1 MIEESNEKPNGLLK
15 FLFALIPLA
24 LIVALVWA
32 IASVPSCH
40 KTDNEKAA
48 EAVATTEYDGL
59 EPASLAD
66 DEDQFAVSDTE
77 WQNLKDE
84 VRGLHEEIQ
93 QLQGEINQLRGEL
106 KQYQS
111 ASAPT
116 SNRNASKPTATTRP
130 STQPSTQPA
139 MQSSIAP
146 IATANDVTL
155 ANYSHDWVQPNAT
168 VAFKNNLAQAITSIS
183 GRMIYYDM
191 SGNMLDYQDFTK
203 SVTIEPGMVKSTTL
217 QGYGYRENYAYYKS
231 ELVPGNESRKY
242 KVKFELKSYK
252 TK

>member
-1 MIEESNEKPNGLLK
+1 MNEEYNEKTPGLLK
-15 FLFALIPLA
+15 FLLAVIPLA
-24 LIVALVWA
+24 LIVVLVWA
-32 IASVPSCH
+32 IASIPSCH
-40 KTDNEKAA
+40 KTDDEKAD
-48 EAVATTEYDGL
+48 EALMLEYIDPEPVVAAY
-59 EPASLAD
+59 
-66 DEDQFAVSDTE
+66 DEDQLTVSDTE
-77 WQNLKDE
+77 WQNLKEE

-106 KQYQS
+106 KQYKS

-116 SNRNASKPTATTRP
+116 SNRSASRPTTA
-130 STQPSTQPA
+130 TQPSTQPA

-168 VAFKNNLAQAITSIS
+168 VAFKNNLAQTITSIS

-203 SVTIEPGMVKSTTL
+203 SVTIEPGMVKSITL

-231 ELVPGNESRKY
+231 EVSLSNPDRKY
-242 KVKFELKSYK
+242 KVRFELKSYK

>member
-1 MIEESNEKPNGLLK
+1 MNGENNEKTPGLIKL
-15 FLFALIPLA
+15 LLAVIPLA

-32 IASVPSCH
+32 IASIPTCH
-40 KTDNEKAA
+40 KTNDEK
-48 EAVATTEYDGL
+48 TTDALMSEYI
-59 EPASLAD
+59 EPEPTVVAD
-66 DEDQFAVSDTE
+66 DDDQSAVSDTE

-116 SNRNASKPTATTRP
+116 SNRNASKPTATT
-130 STQPSTQPA
+130 QPT
-139 MQSSIAP
+139 MHSSIAP

-155 ANYSHDWVQPNAT
+155 AKYSHDWVKPDAT
-168 VAFKNNLAQAITSIS
+168 VAFKNNLTQTITSIS